1 MIECDPLVVGVWKFL
16 KRVSPAELKRLPSN
30 TSHVDEL
37 PSRVCQEARSLIGFW
52 FNHGLPS
59 PALRRSNW
67 ARNPRYAAFFWS
79 ETIKLRLARQVERI
93 RHWKIVE
100 GTWEEAPDVEAHWH
114 IDPPY
119 QNPAGRV
126 YQYNGVNRREL
137 AKWCKRRRGFVQVCE
152 NDGAK
157 WLRFEP
163 LSIVHTHRARGY
175 TAEAVFEIE
184 N

>member
-1 MIECDPLVVGVWKFL
+1 M
-16 KRVSPAELKRLPSN
+16 
-30 TSHVDEL
+30 
-37 PSRVCQEARSLIGFW
+37 
-52 FNHGLPS
+52 
-59 PALRRSNW
+59 
-67 ARNPRYAAFFWS
+67 
-79 ETIKLRLARQVERI
+79 RLASQVERI

-100 GTWEEAPDVEAHWH
+100 GTWDQAPDIEAHWH

-163 LSIVHTHRARGY
+163 LSIVQTHRARGY

>member
-1 MIECDPLVVGVWKFL
+1 MSMNCRRG
-16 KRVSPAELKRLPSN
+16 
-30 TSHVDEL
+30 
-37 PSRVCQEARSLIGFW
+37 VCQEARSLIGFW

-100 GTWEEAPDVEAHWH
+100 GTWEDAPDIERIGMSTRLIRTRRDGCTFTMV
-114 IDPPY
+114 
-119 QNPAGRV
+119 
-126 YQYNGVNRREL
+126 VNRREL
-137 AKWCKRRRGFVQVCE
+137 AKWCKRRRGYVQVCE
-152 NDGAK
+152 SDGAK

-175 TAEAVFEIE
+175 SAEAVFEIE

>member
-1 MIECDPLVVGVWKFL
+1 MPRGKIADRLLVQSWSSVTGPSSVELGAKSALCCFFL
-16 KRVSPAELKRLPSN
+16 ERDHQTAV
-30 TSHVDEL
+30 
-37 PSRVCQEARSLIGFW
+37 
-52 FNHGLPS
+52 
-59 PALRRSNW
+59 
-67 ARNPRYAAFFWS
+67 
-79 ETIKLRLARQVERI
+79 ARQVDRI
-93 RHWKIVE
+93 RHWKIIE
-100 GTWEEAPDVEAHWH
+100 GTWEDASDIDAHWH

-126 YQYNGVNRREL
+126 YRYNGVNRREL

-175 TAEAVFEIE
+175 TAEAVYEVE

>member
-1 MIECDPLVVGVWKFL
+1 
-16 KRVSPAELKRLPSN
+16 
-30 TSHVDEL
+30 
-37 PSRVCQEARSLIGFW
+37 VCQEARSLIGFW
-52 FNHGLPS
+52 FNHGLPA

-79 ETIKLRLARQVERI
+79 ETVKLRLASQVER
-93 RHWKIVE
+93 
-100 GTWEEAPDVEAHWH
+100 TWEDAPDIEAHWH

-126 YQYNGVNRREL
+126 YCYNAVNRREL
-137 AKWCKRRRGFVQVCE
+137 AKWCKDRRGFVQVSE

-175 TAEAVFEIE
+175 TSEAVFELE
-184 N
+184 NN